1 MTDGVKIYPW
11 CENTAANLAHDAPE
25 MILAAEQ
32 LKGFVL
38 AMAAIHNKTGNY
50 IGKIVIRGGRKDWH
64 VVATDPAAMHIE
76 LGHRLS
82 GNRGHGKADRTVGR
96 RTEIRNGGQWVQG
109 LHIMRNAA
117 IAMRRVHA

>member
-1 MTDGVKIYPW
+1 MADGVKIYPW

-50 IGKIVIRGGRKDWH
+50 IGKIVIRGGRKDSGGDAH
-64 VVATDPAAMHIE
+64 RTRAQAVREPGARQGGPDGGAPHGDP
-76 LGHRLS
+76 
-82 GNRGHGKADRTVGR
+82 
-96 RTEIRNGGQWVQG
+96 
-109 LHIMRNAA
+109 
-117 IAMRRVHA
+117 